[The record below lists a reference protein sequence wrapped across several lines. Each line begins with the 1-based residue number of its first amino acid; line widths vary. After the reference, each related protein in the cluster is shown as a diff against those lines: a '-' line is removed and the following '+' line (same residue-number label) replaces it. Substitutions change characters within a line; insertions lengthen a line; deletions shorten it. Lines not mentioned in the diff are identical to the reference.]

1 MESGILLASRWPAT
15 DRAFRIAR
23 RSAGGALVRSH
34 ALKRRRAGPDG
45 RSRFRRSDV
54 RSEIAPAGRPGNRLE
69 TRAICSARTR
79 SCLRSPDEYR
89 ASLGTSASPL
99 LLELFT
105 RYRAQWPGNRIEEMA
120 LPLTQEQIGDETG
133 LTFVHVNRVLSS
145 LRKEGIV
152 QFQYRRLR
160 ILNPDKL
167 IEVAGVDVE
176 IAKAWLDQNSSRS
189 DDRRRT
195 T

>member
-1 MESGILLASRWPAT
+1 MAG
-15 DRAFRIAR
+15 DRSCISHCQAQCW
-23 RSAGGALVRSH
+23 GALVRSH

-89 ASLGTSASPL
+89 ASLGTSASPISCWSCS
-99 LLELFT
+99 
-105 RYRAQWPGNRIEEMA
+105 RD
-120 LPLTQEQIGDETG
+120 IGRNGPATASKRWRFPNSRTDRRCDGPDIRSCQPCPQFPAEG
-133 LTFVHVNRVLSS
+133 
-145 LRKEGIV
+145 GIV
-152 QFQYRRLR
+152 QFQYRRLQ